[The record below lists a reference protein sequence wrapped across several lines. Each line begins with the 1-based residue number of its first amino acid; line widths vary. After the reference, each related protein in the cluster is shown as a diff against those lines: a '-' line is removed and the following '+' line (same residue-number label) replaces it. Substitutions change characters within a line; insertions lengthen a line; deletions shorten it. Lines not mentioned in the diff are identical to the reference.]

1 MAAWAVGFRLKRVG
15 IFAATRWERQA
26 IQDVLSVDTIQH
38 DSGYYRVF
46 GRRGRCQVVLVQT
59 GIGPA
64 RARAVCQAVL
74 QNQPLDVAI
83 SSGLACALTASS
95 IGELFIGTEVITART
110 DGAKQ
115 LRAEVMCDQAW
126 ADLALRSAHAEALPA
141 RAGRFVSLPRI
152 IFRGND
158 KRRVAI
164 ETGAVALDME
174 SAAIGAM
181 AAEHRTPFAVIRAV
195 SDLLDE
201 DLPLDFNL
209 FLEPTDWLKGAWT
222 CVSRPASLLG
232 LRRMRTQMRTASRRI
247 TAVFERLLDDV
258 DHEGIDR

>member
-1 MAAWAVGFRLKRVG
+1 MAAWALGWFQLKRVG

-26 IQDVLSVDTIQH
+26 IQHVLTVDTIH
-38 DSGYYRVF
+38 RGAGYCYVIGQRL
-46 GRRGRCQVVLVQT
+46 RCHVVLVQT

-64 RARAVCQAVL
+64 KARAVCRAVL
-74 QNQPLDVAI
+74 QDQPLDVAI

-95 IGELFIGTEVITART
+95 IGELFVGTDVITGRSEGT
-110 DGAKQ
+110 KER
-115 LRAEVMCDQAW
+115 RAEVICDQAW
-126 ADLALRSAHAEALPA
+126 ADLALRAAQDEVLPA

-152 IFRGND
+152 IWRGED
-158 KRRVAI
+158 KRRVAT
-164 ETGAVALDME
+164 ETGAMALDME
-174 SAAIGAM
+174 SAAIGAI
-181 AAEHRTPFAVIRAV
+181 AAEHRIPFVVIRAV

-222 CVSRPASLLG
+222 CVSRPTSLLG

-247 TAVFERLLDDV
+247 TTVFERLLDEV
-258 DHEGIDR
+258 T

>member
-1 MAAWAVGFRLKRVG
+1 MAARAAGLFQLKRVG

-26 IQDVLSVDTIQH
+26 IQDVLSVDTIQR
-38 DSGYYRVF
+38 DGRYCCVF
-46 GRRGRCQVVLVQT
+46 GRRGRCHVVLVQT

-95 IGELFIGTEVITART
+95 IGELFVGTEVITARSEGT
-110 DGAKQ
+110 KE
-115 LRAEVMCDQAW
+115 LRAEVVCDQAW
-126 ADLALRSAHAEALPA
+126 VDMALRAAQDQALPA

-152 IFRGND
+152 VWQGED
-158 KRRVAI
+158 KRWVATA
-164 ETGAVALDME
+164 TGAVALDME
-174 SAAIGAM
+174 SAAIGAI
-181 AAEHRTPFAVIRAV
+181 AAEHRLPFVVIRAI

-209 FLEPTDWLKGAWT
+209 FLERTDWLRGAWT
-222 CVSRPASLLG
+222 CVSRPTSLLG
-232 LRRMRTQMRTASRRI
+232 LRRMQTQMRTASRRI
-247 TAVFERLLDDV
+247 TTVFERLLDDV
-258 DHEGIDR
+258 I